1 MVRKESRMATI
12 KEIAELAGV
21 SRGTVDRVLN
31 NRGAVNPAT
40 AEKIREIAKA
50 LDYRPNRA
58 GLVLAAQKKNLKL
71 GVILF
76 SQNNPFFEDV
86 LKGVKS
92 KADALAEYN
101 CSVLIRQVRFDVAEQ
116 IKAIDELVET
126 DEISGLAI
134 APCNDEQIRE
144 KINELWRKGIPT
156 VTFNTDIENSS
167 RIAYVGSNYTKSG
180 ETAAGLMN
188 LLTYG
193 DVHLGVVSGSPKILC
208 HTQRIAGFENR
219 IKKEYPNIHI
229 TGTVVNNDDDFESYD
244 QTLELLRRYPQINA
258 LFFAAGGVYGGC
270 RAVMTLHREK
280 KITILAFDKV
290 PTTKELVEEGVIAAT
305 ICQQPRSQGS
315 KPLDILFEY
324 LTTGI
329 LPEKEYHYVA
339 VDIRI
344 KENI

>member
-1 MVRKESRMATI
+1 MATI

-40 AEKIREIAKA
+40 EEKIREIAKA

-76 SQNNPFFEDV
+76 SQSNPFFEDV
-86 LKGVKS
+86 LKGVRN
-92 KADALAEYN
+92 KAEELAEYN
-101 CSVLIRQVRFDVAEQ
+101 CCVLIREVHFNVEEQ
-116 IKAIDELVET
+116 LDAINELVEIE
-126 DEISGLAI
+126 EISGLAI
-134 APCNDEQIRE
+134 APYNDPRISD
-144 KINELWRKGIPT
+144 KINRLWEKGIPT
-156 VTFNTDIENSS
+156 VTLNTDIENSS
-167 RIAYVGSNYTKSG
+167 RIAYVGSNYTRSG
-180 ETAAGLMN
+180 ETAAGLMH

-193 DVHLGVVSGSPKILC
+193 EVNLGVISGSPKILC
-208 HTQRIAGFENR
+208 HTERIAGFENK

-244 QTLELLRRYPQINA
+244 QTLELLRRYPEINA

-270 RAVMTLHREK
+270 RAVMSLHREK

-290 PTTKELVEEGVIAAT
+290 PTTKELVQEGIIAAT
-305 ICQQPRSQGS
+305 ICQQPRTQGS
-315 KPLDILFEY
+315 KPLDILFAY
-324 LTTGI
+324 LTTGV
-329 LPEKEYHYVA
+329 LPEKENHYVSI
-339 VDIRI
+339 DIRI
-344 KENI
+344 KENL